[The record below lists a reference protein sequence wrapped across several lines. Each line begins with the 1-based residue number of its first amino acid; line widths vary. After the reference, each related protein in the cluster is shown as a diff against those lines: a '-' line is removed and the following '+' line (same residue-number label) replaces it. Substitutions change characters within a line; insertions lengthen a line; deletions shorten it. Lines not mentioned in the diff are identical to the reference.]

1 MRALLGFFKRCRAGL
16 ITHVV
21 LLLWPFAWYYFG
33 FIERDGNVVGFAL
46 AFTVMGLMAFDLISI
61 FIAAGITARARAK
74 EKPVP
79 KSRDFFLGFA
89 VSGGLLFTFLMA
101 VQLVMASFAEK
112 YTTYTHGG

>member
-1 MRALLGFFKRCRAGL
+1 MRALLGFFKRFRAGL

-21 LLLWPFAWYYFG
+21 VLLWPFAGYFFG
-33 FIERDGNVVGFAL
+33 IIEREGNVVGFAL
-46 AFTVMGLMAFDLISI
+46 AFTVMGLMAFDFISI

-79 KSRDFFLGFA
+79 NSRDFFLGFA

-101 VQLVMASFAEK
+101 VQLVMASFAGK
-112 YTTYTHGG
+112 YMTYTHGG

>member
-1 MRALLGFFKRCRAGL
+1 MRALLGFFKRFRAGL

-21 LLLWPFAWYYFG
+21 LFFWPFAGYFFG

-46 AFTVMGLMAFDLISI
+46 AFTVMGLMAFDFISI
-61 FIAAGITARARAK
+61 FIAAGITARAK

-89 VSGGLLFTFLMA
+89 VSGGLLFTLLMA
-101 VQLVMASFAEK
+101 VQLVMASFAGK
-112 YTTYTHGG
+112 YMTYTHGG